1 MMAIHMEQSTTT
13 KYEVKIT
20 KLPGSQVEIKAT
32 ISASEF
38 DKVRDEAIKHIGADI
53 ELPGFRKGHVPEK
66 MLIQKIGEASI
77 LEEMAEIAIGQAY
90 PHIIIQEKLDV
101 LGRPEVTIQKIALG
115 NPLEF
120 TIVSAVFPEIEL
132 ADYKKLAAKE
142 MGKKE
147 VVEVSEEDMT
157 KTLEQIQR
165 MRAANDAKKEGKEPE
180 ESAELPTLDDEYVKT
195 LGEFTDVEDFKA
207 KLKENILKEKER
219 ESQDKKRVAVMEAIA
234 EGSKIDLPEIIVEQE
249 LARMEDEFSHDIT
262 RMGMTFDDYL
272 KAIQKTREDMV
283 KDWRPD
289 AEKRAKTQLITAKI
303 AELEKISPDDDAME
317 KEMALLR
324 GHYPDAP
331 EDRVRGF
338 VHMILTNQKVFAFL
352 ESQK

>member
-1 MMAIHMEQSTTT
+1 MMANHMEQSTT
-13 KYEVKIT
+13 KYEVKVT
-20 KLPGSQVEIKAT
+20 RLPGSQIEIKAT
-32 ISASEF
+32 IPASEF
-38 DKVRDEAIKHIGADI
+38 DQVRSEAIKHIGEEI

-66 MLIQKIGEASI
+66 MLAQKIGESAI
-77 LEEMAEIAIGQAY
+77 LEEMAEIVIGHAY
-90 PHIIIQEKLDV
+90 PKIITQEKLDV
-101 LGRPEVTIQKIALG
+101 LGRPAITIQKIALG

-120 TIVSAVFPEIEL
+120 TIVSAIFPEIKL

-147 VVEVSEEDMT
+147 TVEVSPEDVT
-157 KTLEQIQR
+157 KTLEQIMR
-165 MRAANDAKKEGKEPE
+165 MRAENDAKKEGKDLE
-180 ESAELPTLDDEYVKT
+180 ENFELPVLDDAYVKT
-195 LGEFTDVEDFKA
+195 LGEFTDVEDFKT

-219 ESQDKKRVAVMEAIA
+219 ESQDKKRVLIMEAITKD
-234 EGSKIDLPEIIVEQE
+234 STIDLPEIIIEQE

-262 RMGMTFDDYL
+262 RMGMTFDSYL
-272 KAIQKTREDMV
+272 AAIKKTREEMV

-303 AELEKISPDDDAME
+303 AELENISPDEEAMK
-317 KEMALLR
+317 KETDLLR
-324 GHYPDAP
+324 QHYPDAP
-331 EDRVRGF
+331 EERVQGF